1 MANPIPSGT
10 WTIDPVH
17 SRLGFSVRHMMIA
30 KVRGSFTDFSG
41 EVTIADDPL
50 QSTVAVDVQL
60 GSIDTANDDRDNH
73 LRTNDFFDVAN
84 HPTMTFRSTRVEADG
99 DDYIVHG
106 DLTIRGV
113 TNPVALEVEFDGTS
127 KDPWGGTRAGF
138 SAETEVNRKDWG
150 MEWNTPLEAG
160 GVVLGDKVKIEIDVQ
175 LVKS

>member
-41 EVTIADDPL
+41 EITIADDPL

-60 GSIDTANDDRDNH
+60 ESIDTANDDRDNP

-138 SAETEVNRKDWG
+138 SAETEINRKDWG

-160 GVVLGDKVKIEIDVQ
+160 GVMLGDKVKIEIDVQ

>member
-41 EVTIADDPL
+41 EITIADDPL

-138 SAETEVNRKDWG
+138 SAETEINRKDWG

-160 GVVLGDKVKIEIDVQ
+160 GVMLGDKVKIEIDVQ

>member
-138 SAETEVNRKDWG
+138 SAETEINRKDWG

-160 GVVLGDKVKIEIDVQ
+160 GVMLGDKVKIEIDVQ

>member
-41 EVTIADDPL
+41 EITIADDPL

-73 LRTNDFFDVAN
+73 LRTNDFFDVAS

-138 SAETEVNRKDWG
+138 SAETEINRKDWG

-160 GVVLGDKVKIEIDVQ
+160 GVMLGDKVKIEIDVQ

>member
-1 MANPIPSGT
+1 MANPIPSGK
-10 WTIDPVH
+10 WTIDPSHTHV
-17 SRLGFSVRHMMIA
+17 GFTVRHMMIA
-30 KVRGSFTDFSG
+30 KVRGSFSDVSG
-41 EVTIADDPL
+41 EVEIADDPL
-50 QSTVAVDVQL
+50 QSKVSVDVQL
-60 GSIDTANDDRDNH
+60 ESIDTGDADRDNH
-73 LRTNDFFDVAN
+73 LRTNDFFDIAN

-138 SAETEVNRKDWG
+138 SAETEINRKDWG

-160 GVVLGDKVKIEIDVQ
+160 GVMLGDKVKIEIDVQ

>member
-1 MANPIPSGT
+1 
-10 WTIDPVH
+10 VH
-17 SRLGFSVRHMMIA
+17 SRVGFSVRHMMIA

-41 EVTIADDPL
+41 EITIADDPL
-50 QSTVAVDVQL
+50 QSTVAVDVRL
-60 GSIDTANDDRDNH
+60 ESIDTANDDRDNH

-138 SAETEVNRKDWG
+138 SAETEINRKDWG

-160 GVVLGDKVKIEIDVQ
+160 GVMLGDKVKIEIDVQ

>member
-41 EVTIADDPL
+41 EITIADDPL

-60 GSIDTANDDRDNH
+60 ESIDTANDDRDNH

-138 SAETEVNRKDWG
+138 SAETEINRKDWG

-160 GVVLGDKVKIEIDVQ
+160 GVMLGDKVKIEIDVQ

>member
-41 EVTIADDPL
+41 EITIADDPL
-50 QSTVAVDVQL
+50 QSTVAVDVRL
-60 GSIDTANDDRDNH
+60 ESIDTANDDRDNH

-138 SAETEVNRKDWG
+138 SAETEINRKDWG

-160 GVVLGDKVKIEIDVQ
+160 GVMLGDKVKIEIDVQ

>member
-160 GVVLGDKVKIEIDVQ
+160 GVMLGDKVKLEIDVQ

>member
-41 EVTIADDPL
+41 EITIADDPL

-60 GSIDTANDDRDNH
+60 ESIDTANDDRDNH

-138 SAETEVNRKDWG
+138 SAETEINRKDWG

-160 GVVLGDKVKIEIDVQ
+160 GVMLGDKVKIEIDVK